1 MFPLSTPPF
10 CRKGVCVL
18 LPAMLMAVAACQQTP
33 NERAM
38 RLGAPSESAV
48 SLRTL
53 ETRRFDTTDETR
65 MLSAA
70 AQTLQDLGFTLTEA
84 SKEVGLLVGDKQR
97 DAQEAGEVASQ
108 VAISLIAA
116 VLLGVQHDP
125 NWDKE
130 QSISATLTVSPV
142 GRSKQVD
149 VRVSFD
155 RLVTRTNGVKRAEL
169 IEDPEIYRVF
179 FEKLSAAVFLEAHD
193 L

>member
-1 MFPLSTPPF
+1 MHLFPVPLF
-10 CRKGVCVL
+10 CRKCLRGVFLGAVL
-18 LPAMLMAVAACQQTP
+18 VMTACQQTP

-38 RLGAPSESAV
+38 RIGMPSESAL

-53 ETRRFDTTDETR
+53 ETRRFDTVDETR

-70 AQTLQDLGFTLTEA
+70 AQTLQDLGFTLTET
-84 SKEVGLLVGDKQR
+84 SNEVGLLVGSKQR

-108 VAISLIAA
+108 VALTVIGA
-116 VLLGVQHDP
+116 LLGVRHDP
-125 NWDKE
+125 SWDKE
-130 QSISATLTVSPV
+130 QNISTTLTVSPV
-142 GRSKQVD
+142 MRSKQVD

-155 RLVTRTNGVKRAEL
+155 RLVVRTNGEKRAEL
-169 IEDPEIYRVF
+169 IADPEVYQAF

>member
-1 MFPLSTPPF
+1 MYLFPVSLRCRRCLRGLFLSA
-10 CRKGVCVL
+10 VL
-18 LPAMLMAVAACQQTP
+18 VVAACQQTP

-38 RLGAPSESAV
+38 RLGMPSESAV

-53 ETRRFDTTDETR
+53 ETRRFDTVDETR

-70 AQTLQDLGFTLTEA
+70 AQTLQDLGFTLTET
-84 SKEVGLLVGDKQR
+84 SNEVGLLVGNKQR

-108 VAISLIAA
+108 VALTLIGAFF
-116 VLLGVQHDP
+116 GVRHNP

-142 GRSKQVD
+142 IRSKQVD

-155 RLVTRTNGVKRAEL
+155 RLVVRTNGVKRAEL
-169 IEDPEIYRVF
+169 IEDPEVYQAF